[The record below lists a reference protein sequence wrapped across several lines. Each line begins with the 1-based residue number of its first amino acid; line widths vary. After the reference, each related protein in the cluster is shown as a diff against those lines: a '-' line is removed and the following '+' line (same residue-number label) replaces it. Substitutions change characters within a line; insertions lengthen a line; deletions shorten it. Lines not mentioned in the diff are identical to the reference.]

1 MVGAPGYSSGRS
13 VLVVIPNS
21 EAVVRASDLATV
33 WAVFEKAGVL
43 TTFATLDSSSPSIE
57 SEDGVLIP
65 EDAQH
70 RLEVGVN
77 LSRARSFK
85 GVSFDAVV
93 ILGEDPRET
102 STASLDREVLLK
114 PSRVTDI
121 VTAAVKGN
129 KCVAAC
135 GDGVLALAPAKFRDK
150 PILYRKSIAATK
162 EVAAALSRCDI
173 EHFLNDGAAKAEV
186 QAPEL
191 GAGAKPVAAVNKDR
205 RLFTTARPQGLEAL
219 CKAVKDAIT
228 SPDYGATIIQP
239 YLQ

>member
-1 MVGAPGYSSGRS
+1 MRRS
-13 VLVVIPNS
+13 ALFDVL
-21 EAVVRASDLATV
+21 
-33 WAVFEKAGVL
+33 
-43 TTFATLDSSSPSIE
+43 
-57 SEDGVLIP
+57 
-65 EDAQH
+65 Q
-70 RLEVGVN
+70 VGVN

-205 RLFTTARPQGLEAL
+205 RLFTTARPQVRGR
-219 CKAVKDAIT
+219 AIT
-228 SPDYGATIIQP
+228 VKHQNRASPVGIVSGGPPIQSLW
-239 YLQ
+239 YRLA